1 MQSEVPCC
9 TRPLHDWEKEF
20 LGKSCIVPVQ
30 HMLEV
35 TVRQHLQALGSCGAV
50 LQADR
55 LEQLNRLLPHFLG
68 GEGVRQSENWFRHP
82 ELHQERVH
90 SDGIWLGEEPLVE
103 RLELR
108 VELVVP
114 AAMHQL
120 VHQAG
125 DDVRCDGDHTHG
137 AMNMSREV
145 ALFVVAGPTS
155 NALVAEQL
163 DPLVAHALLH
173 AHKVRV
179 ILDTHDDLRLD
190 VLACPSGHIVDDAG
204 AVLETVLQMHD
215 DALGRR
221 LAVVWVDEQRA
232 IHTSRKSLPR
242 CDGSLTGAH
251 AACVANNR
259 DLAPEH
265 GLCVRNEKQV
275 LLPRQEMA
283 LACRTADNQC
293 LHTVSDLVLDDPVE
307 SGQVHIAVCC
317 VRSLDRRHEAQ
328 FPQLQGLLRRHL
340 RLLARR
346 ANGHDTG
353 KL

>member
-1 MQSEVPCC
+1 MTNAERSALLYPAAP
-9 TRPLHDWEKEF
+9 R
-20 LGKSCIVPVQ
+20 LGEGIPGEIMLVPVQ

-55 LEQLNRLLPHFLG
+55 LEQLNRLLPHLLG
-68 GEGVRQSENWFRHP
+68 GEGVRQPENWLRHP

-163 DPLVAHALLH
+163 DPLVAHALL
-173 AHKVRV
+173 
-179 ILDTHDDLRLD
+179 
-190 VLACPSGHIVDDAG
+190 
-204 AVLETVLQMHD
+204 
-215 DALGRR
+215 
-221 LAVVWVDEQRA
+221 
-232 IHTSRKSLPR
+232 
-242 CDGSLTGAH
+242 
-251 AACVANNR
+251 
-259 DLAPEH
+259 
-265 GLCVRNEKQV
+265 
-275 LLPRQEMA
+275 
-283 LACRTADNQC
+283 
-293 LHTVSDLVLDDPVE
+293 
-307 SGQVHIAVCC
+307 
-317 VRSLDRRHEAQ
+317 
-328 FPQLQGLLRRHL
+328 
-340 RLLARR
+340 
-346 ANGHDTG
+346 
-353 KL
+353 